1 MQGLTTGVVLCLAY
15 VYRFAG
21 FFRKLHF
28 GFFVLSRKYFKSSTF
43 LEAPKTKIVMT
54 SSQQMKP
61 PSYSLALGI
70 GKGKRLRGSF
80 FCSWSHESLSISL
93 SYTSEVGMI
102 GAFCHRLRSS
112 QGQARAWLPK
122 ILTNIYQSVYLSI
135 NLSIYL
141 SIYLDLSIYIDL
153 WRDNAPV
160 PGTSP
165 SSCSRMI
172 DTMRTILTL
181 FVCRSSILCNV
192 CVYIDIL

>member
-1 MQGLTTGVVLCLAY
+1 MGQCHPKCCGPTEGGPVQGLTTSVVLCLAY

-102 GAFCHRLRSS
+102 GAFATGS
-112 QGQARAWLPK
+112 GAARDRREL
-122 ILTNIYQSVYLSI
+122 
-135 NLSIYL
+135 
-141 SIYLDLSIYIDL
+141 
-153 WRDNAPV
+153 
-160 PGTSP
+160 G
-165 SSCSRMI
+165 
-172 DTMRTILTL
+172 
-181 FVCRSSILCNV
+181 CRRF
-192 CVYIDIL
+192 